1 METKILTLLDKS
13 SDNKRAGILFTV
25 GGSLF
30 LLLTTAAESIY
41 PDFSLENN
49 AISDLAAIGTSTTVI
64 EEIAI
69 LVLSICW
76 MLGAFYLFRNTG
88 RKRLM
93 VLNLIPGIGFFLAGA
108 SPENVN
114 LVIHSL
120 GTIGF
125 PLGAVAALLSYRMI
139 RSFFPYLSLALGT
152 LSIFSTIIIFVGWTV
167 VCGTCGYQQG
177 LSPAPLVLLVWV
189 SLIFFPFLTC

>member
-1 METKILTLLDKS
+1 METKVLTLLDKS
-13 SDNKRAGILFTV
+13 SDHKRAGILFSL
-25 GGSLF
+25 GASLF

-41 PDFSLENN
+41 PDFSLQNN

-64 EEIAI
+64 EETAI

-93 VLNLIPGIGFFLAGA
+93 VLNLIPGMGFFLAGA

-114 LVIHSL
+114 LVVHSA

-125 PLGAVAALLSYRMI
+125 PWAQSP
-139 RSFFPYLSLALGT
+139 PY
-152 LSIFSTIIIFVGWTV
+152 
-167 VCGTCGYQQG
+167 
-177 LSPAPLVLLVWV
+177 
-189 SLIFFPFLTC
+189 